1 MEARKNASRPLSSG
15 STGSAPYLAALLF
28 AIAVLVVVFIAGA
41 YVGRYKKPPYNTIRS
56 ALVTYG
62 AWKSAR
68 DRIRNPRNYE
78 PSSLFGREGDARIE
92 FVSGNVLADPVLL
105 QAKGAG
111 ELTEHCP
118 AGCIAVEYA
127 GAGEAVHAYPYF
139 PDSIGAAP
147 LLVDW
152 PYEHALGTD
161 FVDYVEIETV
171 SMYSNRD
178 LLVEFFFRDSHPAGG
193 GVARINPDGR
203 VLWYRRD
210 YIHHQVHLTKEGLV
224 LAPSMRL
231 VRDRRDLPDLLPP
244 PPPEDCDE
252 LVMDYVHVLNGDGAV
267 LTEASVL
274 SAVLASPWRL
284 VLEHSTD
291 HCDPTHLNF
300 VHEVGEDAAGVLEDV
315 EPGDLVLSLRNLSAI
330 GVLDRESLRLKRLH
344 RGTFHHQHSVTHLEG
359 SKFILFD
366 NRGAVGREDR
376 GASQPLQSRLLVVDL
391 ATGDEFTVFPGA
403 ATPAR
408 FQGLYSRVRG
418 YISISPDRQRVIA
431 TYAGQGA
438 LEVRIADGAVLTAFR
453 TGSQVV
459 TYVDRER

>member
-1 MEARKNASRPLSSG
+1 MEARKNANRSPSTGNSG
-15 STGSAPYLAALLF
+15 STPYLAAVLF
-28 AIAVLVVVFIAGA
+28 AVAVLVVVFVAGA
-41 YVGRYKKPPYNTIRS
+41 YVGRYKKPPYDTIRS
-56 ALVTYG
+56 ALVTYQT
-62 AWKSAR
+62 WKSAR
-68 DRIRNPRNYE
+68 ERIRNPRNYE

-118 AGCIAVEYA
+118 AGCLAVEYA

-139 PDSIGAAP
+139 PDSIGRAP

-178 LLVEFFFRDSHPAGG
+178 LLVELFFRDSHPAGG

-210 YIHHQVHLTKEGLV
+210 YIHHQVHLTQDGLV

-231 VRDRRDLPDLLPP
+231 VRDRRDLPDLFPH
-244 PPPEDCDE
+244 PPEDCNE
-252 LVMDYVHVLNGDGAV
+252 YIMDYVHVLNGDGAM

-274 SAVLASPWRL
+274 SAVLASPWRP

-291 HCDPTHLNF
+291 RCDPTHLNF

-366 NRGAVGREDR
+366 NRGAR
-376 GASQPLQSRLLVVDL
+376 QPLQSRLLVVDL
-391 ATGDEFTVFPGA
+391 ATGDEVTVFPGE

-408 FQGLYSRVRG
+408 FRGLYSRVRG
-418 YISISPDRQRVIA
+418 YISVSPDRQRVIA
-431 TYAGQGA
+431 TYSGQGA

-453 TGSQVV
+453 TGSQVA
-459 TYVDRER
+459 TYVNREQ